1 MAFEKEE
8 IQKWYCDLLR
18 SKDMIMDRLTHDDF
32 QELFYS
38 VFANNPRDFVDDTF
52 RIFDPNNDGYVDFK
66 EFIVG
71 VCVYGTG
78 TESADRTFRWAFLMY
93 DTDGTGKISREEVA
107 IMFKG
112 IFKIATR
119 SVSNK
124 GNIHQN
130 SFNHDFVDDSRRNGR
145 PNLYG
150 RRQRRWQQDF

>member
-107 IMFKG
+107 IMFKV
-112 IFKIATR
+112 R
-119 SVSNK
+119 EV
-124 GNIHQN
+124 
-130 SFNHDFVDDSRRNGR
+130 
-145 PNLYG
+145 
-150 RRQRRWQQDF
+150 